1 MNFESKIKRDFLK
14 LFGNENPTYEKK
26 KKLECI
32 PDSQLLKPIIEDL
45 KKKGVALKMIALRYN
60 VGIGTVEHISRTIY
74 LKVP

>member
-1 MNFESKIKRDFLK
+1 MNFESKIKRNFIK
-14 LFGNENPTYEKK
+14 MFENENPKKKKK